1 MSKNN
6 FDNMNPMY
14 GVYGEIEKIIKS
26 VIVKYNYIMEENES
40 FESSRNA
47 DGYLAIINNRDSYD
61 SYKYT
66 QEDFRNAS
74 ISESVIYQYFINGD
88 ASYLTD
94 AMKESIFNT
103 KRRNILL
110 SYEEQNEY
118 YRLLNGLPR
127 LDTNP
132 SDYYTIDFIQS
143 NIINKNLTERFN
155 IDGSIPIHEIQD
167 YYNNIEPTRGD
178 FIITNIEGLGV
189 IDEIIKYS
197 TTDEIRKKKDERYLN
212 HIGSKRI
219 PIDYARQ
226 AKNFQILYIE
236 QSDTK
241 NSLYD
246 QFISCYESCRDYFVS
261 TIFVRDLRKFI
272 ENYDNFIAMCIMVMA
287 IQKTLN
293 RQFPLGI
300 DREFYNDYTLKMLYD
315 AYGVPYNLNIDEMTQ
330 RRICQNLNMMIKKK
344 ATDRVIYDIAELL
357 GYSNLSV
364 YKYYLSKEHKMDN
377 YNVPI
382 FKWNQKFN
390 DVTGKMEIIPD
401 YEAMYDVYF
410 QKAELKE
417 TDFTKSFND
426 RSNRMS
432 YESVTG
438 SDPFWWND
446 SNLYKQVW
454 KTEYNYVET
463 KYLNLAVSYKMTELL
478 YDNTLLLKML
488 INEDKINE
496 LSSIKISLPNISQN
510 FTFSIFDSIILLF
523 CLTAKSHHLRGEI
536 IEVPSQILSVLDYL
550 RDVDNGI
557 DTMDSFS
564 FDFNFFDLTS
574 DNADS
579 KYPYAYNPLTGELF
593 YDSNSELIDKVR
605 DTIKHTKNYK
615 TNGSE
620 STYFGYTLE
629 DNYDATLTSDEYS
642 KRYSDLVEF
651 NKYISNLN
659 IDPTISNS
667 EKRIAIN
674 KIFDKIKNLTHFL
687 QYKMSETTN
696 RHDYEILKNFYN
708 AAYYSREVKS
718 LFTINHGTN
727 DKRTAKTFFEFL
739 YYYNPKLYN
748 ILFTPNYEGQYENYK
763 RNNPDT
769 TYTLE
774 DYKEH
779 VIHGDIE
786 DFTYSTLNEYNSDI
800 KVSQELLYYYIDHVI
815 SKLKQYVDDLS
826 LVHKVHGS
834 ASDLDKLLVKLIIY
848 FKSFTV
854 DVIGMD
860 TIYIMDIKL
869 ENQMRFFD
877 ELNMDKDIDANDEI
891 KLSFADHV
899 KLNGTSYNGIPAGT
913 TLYLNDKPKN
923 HYMQDRLFL
932 KYENN

>member
-1 MSKNN
+1 M
-6 FDNMNPMY
+6 
-14 GVYGEIEKIIKS
+14 
-26 VIVKYNYIMEENES
+26 
-40 FESSRNA
+40 
-47 DGYLAIINNRDSYD
+47 
-61 SYKYT
+61 
-66 QEDFRNAS
+66 
-74 ISESVIYQYFINGD
+74 
-88 ASYLTD
+88 
-94 AMKESIFNT
+94 
-103 KRRNILL
+103 
-110 SYEEQNEY
+110 
-118 YRLLNGLPR
+118 
-127 LDTNP
+127 
-132 SDYYTIDFIQS
+132 
-143 NIINKNLTERFN
+143 
-155 IDGSIPIHEIQD
+155 
-167 YYNNIEPTRGD
+167 
-178 FIITNIEGLGV
+178 
-189 IDEIIKYS
+189 
-197 TTDEIRKKKDERYLN
+197 
-212 HIGSKRI
+212 
-219 PIDYARQ
+219 
-226 AKNFQILYIE
+226 
-236 QSDTK
+236 
-241 NSLYD
+241 
-246 QFISCYESCRDYFVS
+246 
-261 TIFVRDLRKFI
+261 
-272 ENYDNFIAMCIMVMA
+272 
-287 IQKTLN
+287 
-293 RQFPLGI
+293 
-300 DREFYNDYTLKMLYD
+300 
-315 AYGVPYNLNIDEMTQ
+315 
-330 RRICQNLNMMIKKK
+330 
-344 ATDRVIYDIAELL
+344 
-357 GYSNLSV
+357 
-364 YKYYLSKEHKMDN
+364 
-377 YNVPI
+377 
-382 FKWNQKFN
+382 
-390 DVTGKMEIIPD
+390 
-401 YEAMYDVYF
+401 
-410 QKAELKE
+410 
-417 TDFTKSFND
+417 
-426 RSNRMS
+426 
-432 YESVTG
+432 
-438 SDPFWWND
+438 
-446 SNLYKQVW
+446 
-454 KTEYNYVET
+454 
-463 KYLNLAVSYKMTELL
+463 
-478 YDNTLLLKML
+478 
-488 INEDKINE
+488 
-496 LSSIKISLPNISQN
+496 
-510 FTFSIFDSIILLF
+510 
-523 CLTAKSHHLRGEI
+523 RGEI

-550 RDVDNGI
+550 RDVDNGV

-579 KYPYAYNPLTGELF
+579 KYPYAYNPLTGELL

-629 DNYDATLTSDEYS
+629 DNYDDKLTSDEYS